1 MKHERKDEKINREI
15 MKGKEDEEVGETK
28 NERKDEKVKERLSM
42 KGRMRR

>member
-1 MKHERKDEKINREI
+1 MN
-15 MKGKEDEEVGETK
+15 GKEDEEVGETK